1 MYGVIFH
8 LVVVILCGSTK
19 KKKKIQDEERCQDV
33 QYSQVSIAVITDI
46 VLTLKHPKVNVLAI
60 QQVHFQ
66 VLGSLASPE
75 VLNGL
80 SQRRRLTSCQ
90 SPEACSTETRGTISF
105 QISLGPD
112 FRELVKTELHSPAG
126 SQSPMLV
133 RIPLDSLF
141 HPPFIQ
147 HPQSA
152 RGCSRHLTKPLA

>member
-19 KKKKIQDEERCQDV
+19 KKKIEDEERCQDV

-152 RGCSRHLTKPLA
+152 RGCSRHLTKLLA